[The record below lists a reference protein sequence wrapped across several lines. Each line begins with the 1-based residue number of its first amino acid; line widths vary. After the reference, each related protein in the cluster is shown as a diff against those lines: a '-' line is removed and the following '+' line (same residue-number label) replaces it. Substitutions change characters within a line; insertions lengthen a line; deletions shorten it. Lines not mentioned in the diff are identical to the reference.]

1 VEQLRWGILSTARI
15 ATTEVVPATQR
26 AANSEVVAIGS
37 RDRGRAEAAA
47 NQLGIPTAY
56 GSYEAV
62 LADDEVDAIYLP
74 LPNHLHAEWA
84 IAAARAGKHVLCEK
98 PLAVTTADARA
109 MVAAAD
115 AAGVRLMEAFMYRLH
130 PMWDTVAELIATG
143 RIGELQHVHSW
154 FSYCND
160 DPDDIRNQVAA
171 GGGGLLDI
179 GGYCVDATRLVVGR
193 DPDEVTGVVRRDP
206 ELGVDT
212 RASATLGFADVTATF
227 TCSTR
232 AKKDQHLVI
241 HGTRGRIV
249 VAAPFNVSPDLPS
262 ELQLVTGDDLPAYTE
277 PERFTF
283 DPVDLYTL
291 QAERFAAAVLEGRDL
306 PTPPSDGIATLAV
319 LEHLATLG

>member
-15 ATTEVVPATQR
+15 ATTKVVPATRR

-47 NQLGIPTAY
+47 RQLGIPAAY

-62 LADDEVDAIYLP
+62 LADDEVDAVYLP

-109 MVAAAD
+109 MVEAAD

-130 PMWDTVAELIATG
+130 PMWDTVAELIASG
-143 RIGELQHVHSW
+143 RIGALQHVHSW
-154 FSYCND
+154 FSYFND

-193 DPDEVTGVVRRDP
+193 EPDEVTGVVRRDP

-212 RASATLGFADVTATF
+212 RASATLRFGDVTATF

-241 HGTRGRIV
+241 HGTTGRIA
-249 VAAPFNVSPDLPS
+249 VAAPFNVAPDLPS
-262 ELQLVTGDDLPAYTE
+262 EVQLVTGDDLPAHTE
-277 PERFTF
+277 PETFTF
-283 DPVDLYTL
+283 DPVDTYTL
-291 QAERFAAAVLEGRDL
+291 QAERFAAAVLDGADL

-319 LEHLATLG
+319 LERLAAVG